1 MKKLLLAGIVLGT
14 LSMSSCV
21 TQKKF
26 KALDAK
32 YLSTEEALSA
42 TNKKLQQCEIDNEKY
57 KNKITS
63 LEEQKDFIIQNQQNA
78 IKQIESLTNL
88 SASANSNIKDAIA
101 QLSEKDKYINGIRG
115 AMSRKDSINLTLA
128 LDLKKVLAQGIQ
140 DEDIIVDVEKTV
152 VYISISD
159 KLLFKSGSSDISDK
173 AKGILAKVAQVIAS
187 KPQMEV
193 MVEGY
198 TDNVPISTSK
208 TKDNWDLS
216 TQRATSV
223 IRVLQNDY
231 GINPARLIAA
241 GRSEYLPIASNETSE
256 GRSINRRTRIVILPK
271 LDQFFDVLE
280 KTPEK

>member
-1 MKKLLLAGIVLGT
+1 MKKLLLAGVVLGT
-14 LSMSSCV
+14 LSLSSCV

-63 LEEQKDFIIQNQQNA
+63 LEEQKDFIIQNQQNS

-128 LDLKKVLAQGIQ
+128 LDLKKYWLKV
-140 DEDIIVDVEKTV
+140 
-152 VYISISD
+152 
-159 KLLFKSGSSDISDK
+159 FK
-173 AKGILAKVAQVIAS
+173 
-187 KPQMEV
+187 M
-193 MVEGY
+193 
-198 TDNVPISTSK
+198 
-208 TKDNWDLS
+208 
-216 TQRATSV
+216 RC
-223 IRVLQNDY
+223 
-231 GINPARLIAA
+231 
-241 GRSEYLPIASNETSE
+241 
-256 GRSINRRTRIVILPK
+256 
-271 LDQFFDVLE
+271 
-280 KTPEK
+280 